1 MRIILRFIAGIVSS
15 ISVIAISCFAATGI
29 IIWHYSRDL
38 PGFEKLQDYEPPVTS
53 RVHAADGRLIGE
65 FAREWRLYL
74 PISAVPRSVIEAY
87 ISAEDKNFY
96 RHSGID
102 FTGLARAALSN
113 LRNFGSGRRP
123 QGAST
128 ITQQVAKNFLVGTQ
142 ASLVRKIR
150 EALVAQRIEG
160 TYSKEKILELYLNS
174 IYLGAPTPGRGSYGI
189 AAAALNYFNKSVHE
203 LELRE
208 AAYLAA
214 LPKAPTD
221 LHPFRNPE
229 RAIERRNYV
238 IDRMVENGYVQHAA
252 GEEAKRQ
259 PLGVTPYTVSP
270 NNIAAGY
277 FVEEIRREVQDRYG
291 EKKLIEGGLSIR
303 ATVDPELQLMARKAL
318 VDGLVRYDETKG
330 WRGPVQKLDLGD
342 GDWGQALGALKVLG
356 DVAPWR
362 LGVVLKVAGDAARI
376 GLHPLLDAA
385 GNLRAERRIVS
396 LARDGIRWTRRVRV
410 SQLLSVG
417 DVVYVEPGA
426 KDPARV
432 RLRQIPQINGAIVA
446 MEPFSGRV
454 LAMVGG
460 FSHDQS
466 EFNRATQALRQP
478 GSVFK
483 PFVYAAALDNGY
495 TPTSLIPDEPVAIE
509 QGAGLGTWRP
519 RNAGRAGGTGPQTL
533 RNGIQRSKN
542 FMTVRLARDIGMP
555 LVGEYARRFGVY
567 DDMPFVLSG
576 ALGAV
581 ETTVMRMTA
590 AYAMLVN
597 GGKRIRPT
605 LVDRIQDRHGRT
617 IFRHDRRSCPGC
629 AATRWEGQAEPKL
642 TDRSDRVIDPLT
654 AYQMV
659 SILEGTVR
667 AGTARVVQ
675 SVGKPLGGK
684 TGTTNGAKD
693 LWFIGFSPDLA
704 VGVYIGHDNPTPLG
718 ASAWGS
724 RYAAPIFRDFM
735 SAALRDKPGVPFR
748 VPTGIK
754 LIRVDPGSGLRT
766 SDGGILEA
774 FKPGTAPAETALPR
788 FSDSLPAGQQDR
800 AALTS
805 GSGGLY

>member
-1 MRIILRFIAGIVSS
+1 MRFILRSMAEIVSALSVFMLSGAAAAGIVVWSYSS
-15 ISVIAISCFAATGI
+15 
-29 IIWHYSRDL
+29 DL
-38 PGFEKLQDYEPPVTS
+38 PGFGKLQDYEPPVTS
-53 RVHAADGRLIGE
+53 RVHAGDGRLIGE

-74 PISAVPRSVIEAY
+74 PISAVPQNVIEAY

-96 RHSGID
+96 RHGGVD
-102 FTGLARAALSN
+102 LAGLARAALSN
-113 LRNFGSGRRP
+113 LRNAGSGRRP

-128 ITQQVAKNFLVGTQ
+128 ITQQVAKNFLVGTE
-142 ASLVRKIR
+142 ASLERKIR
-150 EALVAQRIEG
+150 ETLVALRIEG
-160 TYSKEKILELYLNS
+160 AYSKDKILELYLNS

-189 AAAALNYFNKSVHE
+189 AAAALNYFNKSVNE

-221 LHPFRNPE
+221 LHPFRNRE

-238 IDRMVENGYVQHAA
+238 IDRMVENGYVEREV

-259 PLGVTPYTVSP
+259 SLGVTPYAVSP

-291 EKKLIEGGLSIR
+291 EKKVVEGGLSIR

-318 VDGLVRYDETKG
+318 VDGLVRYDEPRG
-330 WRGPVQKLDLGD
+330 WRGPVRKLDLGE
-342 GDWGQALGALKVLG
+342 GDWGEVLGALKVLG

-362 LGVVLKVAGDAARI
+362 LGVVLKIAGDSARI

-385 GNLRAERRIVS
+385 GNLRAERRIVT
-396 LARDGIRWTRRVRV
+396 LARDGIRWTRRARV

-417 DVVYVEPGA
+417 DVVYVEPLA
-426 KDPARV
+426 SDPARV
-432 RLRQIPQINGAIVA
+432 RLRQIPEINGAIVA

-495 TPTSLIPDEPVAIE
+495 TPTSLILDEPVSID
-509 QGAGLGTWRP
+509 QGGGLGVWRP
-519 RNAGRAGGTGPQTL
+519 KNAGRAGGSGPQTL

-542 FMTVRLARDIGMP
+542 FMTVRLAKDIGMP
-555 LVGEYARRFGVY
+555 LVGQYARRFGVY

-605 LVDRIQDRHGRT
+605 LIDRIQDRYGKT
-617 IFRHDRRSCPGC
+617 IFRHDRRTCPAC
-629 AATRWEGQAEPKL
+629 EAARWQEQAEPRL
-642 TDRSDRVIDPLT
+642 TDHSEQVIDPLT

-667 AGTARVVQ
+667 AGTARVVH

-704 VGVYIGHDNPTPLG
+704 VGVYIGHDHPAPLG

-735 SAALRDKPGVPFR
+735 SAALRDKPAVPFR
-748 VPTGIK
+748 IPPGTK
-754 LIRVDPGSGLRT
+754 LIRVDPLSGLRT
-766 SDGGILEA
+766 SEGGILEA
-774 FKPGTAPAETALPR
+774 FKPGTAPADPAVPR
-788 FSDSLPAGQQDR
+788 FSEDLPAEQQDR
-800 AALTS
+800 AALTT